1 LKALPFRVTLGVT
14 ETFIY
19 KLYNELYMARPTKLV
34 DTKISTINLQKSDI
48 LFMSENGFNR
58 SEFVRQA
65 VLAMKDNKWEYI
77 R

>member
-1 LKALPFRVTLGVT
+1 
-14 ETFIY
+14 
-19 KLYNELYMARPTKLV
+19 MARPTKLV

-65 VLAMKDNKWEYI
+65 VLAMKNGKWEYI